1 MKVLINLFKLK
12 TIVYWIFAWRRSM
25 KHRNNFTHKMNY
37 LEGII
42 ESIRVPTSDEQEKL
56 YSMAGE
62 RNPVIRRTVA
72 KALMKRHDVPESE
85 KILRKMTYDTN
96 RTVRMEAVYWLFTG
110 RTKETLSRL
119 KELMETSISLRIRT
133 YAITSY
139 FSVWVNMYGYHKKS
153 MKDYLDDVGEFYK
166 NEKDTMPL
174 VSYERNRYMAG
185 EIDALK
191 QMQKVL
197 LGEMPGDIREQ
208 YYALEC
214 LCGVRKVSN
223 IDQIDEILEVAFSKV
238 CDKHGLA
245 YVIGEMME
253 KQPIWP
259 MVLILDRSGAKL
271 SQLLEYLSL
280 EVEECDMQAYAFG
293 VSPNEEIDGR
303 LVELIQ
309 RENGCDIRMEQYPRK
324 IEGLEDYDFIVPIG
338 MRLEPE
344 EYPFQIIVPLFENVD
359 ENMLDLDKAREMV
372 IELNNYIYRVIDNLD
387 WCPNAKKVKSG
398 NV

>member
-1 MKVLINLFKLK
+1 
-12 TIVYWIFAWRRSM
+12 
-25 KHRNNFTHKMNY
+25 
-37 LEGII
+37 
-42 ESIRVPTSDEQEKL
+42 
-56 YSMAGE
+56 MAGE

-119 KELMETSISLRIRT
+119 KELMEISISLRIRT

-293 VSPNEEIDGR
+293 VSPSEEIDGR

>member
-1 MKVLINLFKLK
+1 
-12 TIVYWIFAWRRSM
+12 M

-223 IDQIDEILEVAFSKV
+223 IDQIDEILEEAFSKV

-293 VSPNEEIDGR
+293 VSPSEEIDGR

>member
-1 MKVLINLFKLK
+1 
-12 TIVYWIFAWRRSM
+12 M

-293 VSPNEEIDGR
+293 VSPSEEIDGR

>member
-1 MKVLINLFKLK
+1 
-12 TIVYWIFAWRRSM
+12 M

-293 VSPNEEIDGR
+293 VSTSEEIDGR

-324 IEGLEDYDFIVPIG
+324 IEGLEDYDFIVHIG

>member
-1 MKVLINLFKLK
+1 
-12 TIVYWIFAWRRSM
+12 M

-85 KILRKMTYDTN
+85 KILRKMTYDTH

-293 VSPNEEIDGR
+293 VSPSEEIDGR

>member
-1 MKVLINLFKLK
+1 
-12 TIVYWIFAWRRSM
+12 M

-223 IDQIDEILEVAFSKV
+223 IDQIDEILEEAFSKV

-293 VSPNEEIDGR
+293 VSTSEEIDGR

>member
-1 MKVLINLFKLK
+1 M
-12 TIVYWIFAWRRSM
+12 
-25 KHRNNFTHKMNY
+25 
-37 LEGII
+37 
-42 ESIRVPTSDEQEKL
+42 
-56 YSMAGE
+56 
-62 RNPVIRRTVA
+62 
-72 KALMKRHDVPESE
+72 
-85 KILRKMTYDTN
+85 
-96 RTVRMEAVYWLFTG
+96 
-110 RTKETLSRL
+110 
-119 KELMETSISLRIRT
+119 
-133 YAITSY
+133 
-139 FSVWVNMYGYHKKS
+139 
-153 MKDYLDDVGEFYK
+153 
-166 NEKDTMPL
+166 
-174 VSYERNRYMAG
+174 
-185 EIDALK
+185 
-191 QMQKVL
+191 
-197 LGEMPGDIREQ
+197 
-208 YYALEC
+208 
-214 LCGVRKVSN
+214 
-223 IDQIDEILEVAFSKV
+223 AFSKV

>member
-1 MKVLINLFKLK
+1 
-12 TIVYWIFAWRRSM
+12 M

-62 RNPVIRRTVA
+62 RNPAIRRTVA

-293 VSPNEEIDGR
+293 VSTSEEIDGR

>member
-1 MKVLINLFKLK
+1 MLINLFKLK

-293 VSPNEEIDGR
+293 VSPSEEIDGR

>member
-1 MKVLINLFKLK
+1 
-12 TIVYWIFAWRRSM
+12 M

-62 RNPVIRRTVA
+62 RHPVIRRTVA

-293 VSPNEEIDGR
+293 VSPSEEIDGR

>member
-1 MKVLINLFKLK
+1 
-12 TIVYWIFAWRRSM
+12 M

-119 KELMETSISLRIRT
+119 KELMEISISLRIRT

-293 VSPNEEIDGR
+293 VSPSEEIDGR

>member
-1 MKVLINLFKLK
+1 
-12 TIVYWIFAWRRSM
+12 
-25 KHRNNFTHKMNY
+25 MNY

-293 VSPNEEIDGR
+293 VSPSEEIDGR

>member
-1 MKVLINLFKLK
+1 
-12 TIVYWIFAWRRSM
+12 M

-293 VSPNEEIDGR
+293 VSPSEEIDGR

-398 NV
+398 KV

>member
-1 MKVLINLFKLK
+1 
-12 TIVYWIFAWRRSM
+12 M

-197 LGEMPGDIREQ
+197 LGEMPGDIRER

-293 VSPNEEIDGR
+293 VSPSEEIDGR

>member
-1 MKVLINLFKLK
+1 
-12 TIVYWIFAWRRSM
+12 M

-96 RTVRMEAVYWLFTG
+96 RTVRMEAVHWLFTG

-119 KELMETSISLRIRT
+119 KELMETSICLRIRT

-223 IDQIDEILEVAFSKV
+223 IDQIDEILEEAFSKV

-293 VSPNEEIDGR
+293 VSPSEEIDGR

>member
-1 MKVLINLFKLK
+1 
-12 TIVYWIFAWRRSM
+12 M

-119 KELMETSISLRIRT
+119 KELMEISISLRIRT

-293 VSPNEEIDGR
+293 VSPSEEIDGR

-372 IELNNYIYRVIDNLD
+372 IELNNYIYRVK
-387 WCPNAKKVKSG
+387 NAVFMRLVAFCKCLK
-398 NV
+398 NC

>member
-1 MKVLINLFKLK
+1 
-12 TIVYWIFAWRRSM
+12 M

-253 KQPIWP
+253 KQLIWP

-293 VSPNEEIDGR
+293 VSPSEEIDGR

>member
-1 MKVLINLFKLK
+1 
-12 TIVYWIFAWRRSM
+12 M

-359 ENMLDLDKAREMV
+359 ENMLDLDKARDMV

>member
-1 MKVLINLFKLK
+1 
-12 TIVYWIFAWRRSM
+12 M

-293 VSPNEEIDGR
+293 VSTSEEIDGR